1 MSTPNGRRQR
11 GPAVIAESASDLLE
25 SARLPVSMS
34 PGGAAGSNGD
44 GEELAPTRDG
54 STPSVPVRVLGW
66 TDSRGAVVS
75 GWAGCGDNGVAD
87 SAERAVLL
95 ATKLHVPAIG
105 GALVERG
112 ALLDALSAGRG
123 RKLTLLSAPAGW
135 GKTTLL
141 AQWALGAGE
150 DQRFGWLS
158 LDRSDNDPVWFWMY
172 VIAALQKVSPGVGTR
187 AVELLAMGADVVQSF
202 CRPCSMIWTRSLARW
217 CSLLTTTSW

>member
-1 MSTPNGRRQR
+1 
-11 GPAVIAESASDLLE
+11 
-25 SARLPVSMS
+25 MS

-44 GEELAPTRDG
+44 GEELAPIQDG

-112 ALLDALSAGRG
+112 ALLDALSAGR
-123 RKLTLLSAPAGW
+123 
-135 GKTTLL
+135 
-141 AQWALGAGE
+141 
-150 DQRFGWLS
+150 
-158 LDRSDNDPVWFWMY
+158 
-172 VIAALQKVSPGVGTR
+172 AAS
-187 AVELLAMGADVVQSF
+187 
-202 CRPCSMIWTRSLARW
+202 
-217 CSLLTTTSW
+217 